1 MGKERS
7 NINLQYDRQKENQK
21 EQNEWQS
28 SENAVDRAF
37 QEDLWLSQFE
47 AERQQQER
55 MFDKESE
62 RWQQQFDVQNAY
74 NQPKAQVA
82 RLLAAGINPAAMAGN
97 LAGLS
102 SGSSGA
108 AISGSSGA
116 SSPSP
121 SGVGSHGVTPLGLQ
135 NPYGV
140 SSDAAMFTSVAQL
153 ADSVAKLGES
163 GIQSYGTMARLQ
175 PTIDNL
181 VADTQARQEQAALTA
196 VERSI
201 RDAYGNDAAA
211 AEILQ
216 KVASSYSLYA
226 RGDLDGAQKLYT
238 SALTDLTNQEKFQ
251 KSESFSAVLTNL
263 KKYGS
268 YLDSQVRANNA
279 SAVASYASANASN
292 ASARLSDSLAKTNDA
307 LRDGQVKAL
316 DLSNQLADISRQLQ
330 SRENVRDAATHYD
343 KISAIISQCERE
355 GFITRQAADNARK
368 AATDADWAEVEHVV
382 GCASEA
388 IGAFSQMGHVYN
400 GYVSNLNQQQRNQ
413 IQQHF
418 VDAYSKS
425 NADRNAVYGRWVD
438 SQGKV
443 NTQKVEE
450 SQSRVRRSGVGDIME
465 HVVDTSDKPN
475 IDYDKYYQ
483 RTMSREQYERWK
495 RENGR

>member
-21 EQNEWQS
+21 EQNQWQS

-47 AERQQQER
+47 LERQQQER
-55 MFDKESE
+55 MFEKENE
-62 RWQQQFDVQNAY
+62 RWQQQFDIQNVY

-97 LAGLS
+97 LAGLN

-163 GIQSYGTMARLQ
+163 GIQSYGTMSRLQ

-201 RDAYGNDAAA
+201 RDTYGNDAAA
-211 AEILQ
+211 ADILQ
-216 KVASSYSLYA
+216 KVASSYSMYA
-226 RGDLDGAQKLYT
+226 KGDLDGAQKLYT
-238 SALTDLTNQEKFQ
+238 SALTDLTKQEKLQ
-251 KSESFSAVLTNL
+251 KSESFSTVLSNL

-292 ASARLSDSLAKTNDA
+292 ASARLSDSLVKTNDA
-307 LRDGQVKAL
+307 LRDGQIRAL
-316 DLSNQLADISRQLQ
+316 DLSNQLADIQRQLGN
-330 SRENVRDAATHYD
+330 RENVRDAATHYD

-413 IQQHF
+413 IQQNF

-425 NADRNAVYGRWVD
+425 NADRNSVYGRWVD
-438 SQGKV
+438 SYQNV
-443 NTQKVEE
+443 SNQKVSE
-450 SQSRVRRSGVGDIME
+450 SQSRAAGRGVGSIDE
-465 HVVDTSDKPN
+465 HVYRPPERDG
-475 IDYDKYYQ
+475 
-483 RTMSREQYERWK
+483 TMSRDEYERWK